1 MDEPYRESI
10 YIAAVPSAVFEYFTN
25 PSALACW
32 MGDRA
37 VLDPRP
43 GGQFTLFF
51 DDRAVVGRYLVVD
64 RPSRLVIS
72 WGRRGSSKLPPGLS
86 TLEVTF
92 TAEGPG
98 TRVAIAHSGLP
109 REERERHALGW
120 RHYLSRLVIAG
131 GGGTVSPHRTP
142 GELTRGAD

>member
-1 MDEPYRESI
+1 MDEPFRESI
-10 YIAAVPSAVFEYFTN
+10 YIAAEPRVVFDYFTD
-25 PSALACW
+25 PAALASW

-43 GGQFTLFF
+43 GGQFLLYF
-51 DDRAVVGRYLVVD
+51 DDRVVAGRYLAVE

-72 WGRRGSSKLPPGLS
+72 WGRRGSRGLPPGLS

-98 TRVAIAHSGLP
+98 TRVVIAHSGLP
-109 REERERHALGW
+109 RGERERHALGW
-120 RHYLSRLVIAG
+120 RHYLSRLATAGAG
-131 GGGTVSPHRTP
+131 GAAPPHQTP